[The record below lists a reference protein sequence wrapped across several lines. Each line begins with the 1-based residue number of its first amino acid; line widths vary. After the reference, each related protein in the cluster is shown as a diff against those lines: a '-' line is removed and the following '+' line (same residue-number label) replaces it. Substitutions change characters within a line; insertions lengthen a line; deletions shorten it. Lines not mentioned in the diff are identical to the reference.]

1 MRVVSSVL
9 DSQNWVVVL
18 VSHLV
23 DYEFSKG
30 GSMNHA
36 TTATFFWSVKNND
49 FSITLVK
56 FAKNYMRSI
65 YHLITIS

>member
-30 GSMNHA
+30 G
-36 TTATFFWSVKNND
+36 TVPGRQGRQKIIPKKN
-49 FSITLVK
+49 
-56 FAKNYMRSI
+56 AE
-65 YHLITIS
+65 